1 MEHPMCAQKGAYE
14 VQVKEGEKYSWC
26 TCGRSTTQPY
36 CDDKSHEGTSF
47 KPHEFTARF
56 TGPVE
61 ICGCKSTK
69 TPPFCDGAH
78 EKIDVSHLAT

>member
-1 MEHPMCAQKGAYE
+1 MERPMCAQKGAYE
-14 VQVKEGEKYSWC
+14 VQVEEGKNYAWC
-26 TCGRSTTQPY
+26 ACGRSSNQPF
-36 CDDKSHEGTSF
+36 CDGSHKGTSF
-47 KPHEFTARF
+47 EPRHFRARF

-78 EKIDVSHLAT
+78 EKIDVGHLAT